1 MSTAGVRRVTGVA
14 ILLAALAA
22 CTTPPAPRGT
32 AFPAYQ
38 SVPVTGNRSAQ
49 DAHYYLGQSVPPTG
63 DRRAQDAPYYL
74 GADPDYPRG
83 TRGGRGP

>member
-49 DAHYYLGQSVPPTG
+49 DAHY
-63 DRRAQDAPYYL
+63 
-74 GADPDYPRG
+74 
-83 TRGGRGP
+83 